1 MHHSPKRVRPYS
13 LDAKKSLAQEKPE
26 VPKPKTDRKVFFV
39 SVSLLAA
46 SKTADA
52 ITTRRVLDFPDGRGS
67 ELNPLF
73 GPHLSPAGQAG
84 INLGIFAAQSTAF
97 YFTERSRHKWI
108 RWTGRAFLA
117 HEIEEHSR
125 LAACNAG
132 LDIHSPVTQNCGSVT
147 PF

>member
-1 MHHSPKRVRPYS
+1 MPLGALLCVS
-13 LDAKKSLAQEKPE
+13 ALAQEKPDA
-26 VPKPKTDRKVFFV
+26 PKPKHDRKVFIV
-39 SVSLLAA
+39 GTALLAA
-46 SKTADA
+46 SQTADA
-52 ITTRRVLDFPDGRGS
+52 ASTRRVLDFPDGRGS

-73 GPHLSPAGQAG
+73 GPHPSPATQAG

-132 LDIHSPVTQNCGSVT
+132 LNIHSPVTQNCGRVT